1 MTSLGRY
8 HLIDR
13 PTAVGVT
20 GAWMKGPAISAADL
34 KGSRGGIE
42 HISSATFFGAKETAP
57 SPQRGSAAP
66 PAAGA
71 TMWFGKHKGRLLVD
85 LREEEPGYWKW
96 ACAEVSG
103 FEAKVRKLGLL
114 DEDAGMDEQDDVDP
128 DDPYTN
134 GSWVP
139 NR

>member
-8 HLIDR
+8 HLIDK

-34 KGSRGGIE
+34 KYGRGSIE
-42 HISSATFFGAKETAP
+42 HIVGLQATEGA
-57 SPQRGSAAP
+57 PQRGSANP
-66 PAAGA
+66 PAKAGA
-71 TMWFGKHKGRLLVD
+71 TMWFGRHKGRLLVD
-85 LREEEPGYWKW
+85 LREEEPGYWSW
-96 ACAEVSG
+96 ALRECNG

-114 DEDAGMDEQDDVDP
+114 DQRGDPFDSDEFDEGDGDACTV
-128 DDPYTN
+128 
-134 GSWVP
+134 